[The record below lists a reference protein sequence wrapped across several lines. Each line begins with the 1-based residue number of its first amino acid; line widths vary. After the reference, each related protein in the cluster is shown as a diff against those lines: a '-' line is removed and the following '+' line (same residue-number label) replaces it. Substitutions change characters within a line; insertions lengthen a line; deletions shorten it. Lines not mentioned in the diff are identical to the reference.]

1 MEKGEDTRS
10 KPRVEFSE
18 RKIKMIKLIK
28 KNFKAIKILLYGIFF
43 IFIFPIIIFAIVFRA
58 ELYDIILYSFNTEK
72 TLHKDSIEMITRK
85 TGITFP
91 TNAVVIFS
99 DHSRDVSVWSIF
111 SSTSI
116 ELPSEDFFDTFINKN
131 EYNYYN
137 DKSLYNIKEEAN
149 VYGKRMKQKIINPKE
164 IYFLQWKNRKFFFQ
178 GNLIISQTGNHFY
191 ILGPDHPYPSF
202 TSEKNEET
210 KEESLE

>member
-1 MEKGEDTRS
+1 MEKRADTRS
-10 KPRVEFSE
+10 KPRVELSE

-28 KNFKAIKILLYGIFF
+28 KNFRAIKILLYGIFF

-58 ELYDIILYSFNTEK
+58 ELYDLVLYSFNFEK
-72 TLHKDSIEMITRK
+72 ILHKDSIEMITRK

-116 ELPSEDFFDTFINKN
+116 ELPPEDFFDTFINKN
-131 EYNYYN
+131 EDNYYN
-137 DKSLYNIKEEAN
+137 DKSLCNIKEEADI
-149 VYGKRMKQKIINPKE
+149 YGKSMKQEIINPKE
-164 IYFLQWKNRKFFFQ
+164 IYFLQWKNRNYFFQ

-191 ILGPDHPYPSF
+191 ILGPDHPYPSL

-210 KEESLE
+210 KEENLE